1 MENFYEHLN
10 KVCKE
15 HNTTIYAVE
24 KATGSSKG
32 SFIKWK
38 NSSPSADKLIEIADH
53 FCVSVDYLLGRDKAV
68 EENAVLA
75 DKVYFD
81 VSNNFGSDY
90 LEKIFKELDEK
101 QKLYVISWI
110 VGYAKSQG
118 ITINF

>member
-1 MENFYEHLN
+1 MENFYERLN

-53 FCVSVDYLLGRDKAV
+53 LCVSVDYLLGRDKGV
-68 EENAVLA
+68 EENAILA
-75 DKVYFD
+75 DKVDLDISTNY
-81 VSNNFGSDY
+81 GADY
-90 LEKIFKELDEK
+90 LEKIYKELDEK
-101 QKLYVISWI
+101 QKVFVISWL

-118 ITINF
+118 IPVKF